1 MKGPTANEHSLYTL
15 PNIRPVPFLHSNTWN
30 CRRRKWQRTQQSWWK
45 QLQKLLNIT
54 QSQGWSV
61 CSLPQRELFTFKTVL
76 VHICKNIELSHFRQM
91 KGWGWSQWTEW
102 DGCFFFI
109 ISRFSTFVT
118 FFQPTS
124 FVYFRCGS
132 CPRPACPSSCRMRCR
147 WRQEGL
153 LSLLKGSVD
162 ILMIEISQVLP
173 WSLRWPGQLCGNMF
187 L

>member
-1 MKGPTANEHSLYTL
+1 
-15 PNIRPVPFLHSNTWN
+15 
-30 CRRRKWQRTQQSWWK
+30 
-45 QLQKLLNIT
+45 
-54 QSQGWSV
+54 
-61 CSLPQRELFTFKTVL
+61 
-76 VHICKNIELSHFRQM
+76 M

-153 LSLLKGSVD
+153 LSLLKGSLD

-173 WSLRWPGQLCGNMF
+173 WSLRWAGQLCGNMF
-187 L
+187 YSEACYQQSFDSAWTNPSTGWIYLQASQMDRCPSLSPLPLSSSPHPMSTTTHRPLPDQGWENHSKFFTFQNRLVFSVSQMKRIL

>member
-1 MKGPTANEHSLYTL
+1 
-15 PNIRPVPFLHSNTWN
+15 
-30 CRRRKWQRTQQSWWK
+30 
-45 QLQKLLNIT
+45 
-54 QSQGWSV
+54 
-61 CSLPQRELFTFKTVL
+61 
-76 VHICKNIELSHFRQM
+76 M

-187 L
+187 YSEWSMLSTKLWFSLNKSLYWLNLLAGFPDGPMPIPLAPPFVLLPPSHEHHHPPPPTWSGLRKS